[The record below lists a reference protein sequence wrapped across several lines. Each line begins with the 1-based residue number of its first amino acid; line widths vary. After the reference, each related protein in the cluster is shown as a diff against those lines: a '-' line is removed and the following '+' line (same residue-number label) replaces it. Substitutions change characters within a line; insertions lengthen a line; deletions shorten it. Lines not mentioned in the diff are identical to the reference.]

1 MDDADTLA
9 NNLKEGLLSTAE
21 ELLGIQRKKMQL
33 WVTNE
38 VLELCDQR
46 WQLKQQK
53 YTQAPKQD

>member
-53 YTQAPKQD
+53 YTQAQM